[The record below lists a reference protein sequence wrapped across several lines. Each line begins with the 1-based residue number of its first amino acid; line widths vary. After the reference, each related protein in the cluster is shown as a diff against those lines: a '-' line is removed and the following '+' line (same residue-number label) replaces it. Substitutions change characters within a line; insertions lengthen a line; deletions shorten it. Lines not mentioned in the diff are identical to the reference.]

1 MFYKG
6 TVIFV
11 NSQMMRAFFLENFND
26 IFILK
31 VFQKRKLL

>member
-1 MFYKG
+1 MSYKG

-11 NSQMMRAFFLENFND
+11 NSQMMRGFFLENFND
-26 IFILK
+26 IFILR

>member
-11 NSQMMRAFFLENFND
+11 NSQMMRVFFLENFNV
-26 IFILK
+26 ISVLK
-31 VFQKRKLL
+31 VFQKRKFL

>member
-11 NSQMMRAFFLENFND
+11 NSQMMRVFFLENFND
-26 IFILK
+26 ISILK
-31 VFQKRKLL
+31 VFQKRELL

>member
-11 NSQMMRAFFLENFND
+11 NSQMMRVFFLENFND
-26 IFILK
+26 ISILK
-31 VFQKRKLL
+31 VFQKRKFL

>member
-1 MFYKG
+1 
-6 TVIFV
+6 
-11 NSQMMRAFFLENFND
+11 MMRVFFLENFND

>member
-1 MFYKG
+1 MSYKG

-11 NSQMMRAFFLENFND
+11 NSQMMRVFFLENFTD

-31 VFQKRKLL
+31 VFQKGKLL

>member
-11 NSQMMRAFFLENFND
+11 NSQMMRVFFLENFND
-26 IFILK
+26 ISILK
-31 VFQKRKLL
+31 VFQKRKFS

>member
-1 MFYKG
+1 MSYKG

-11 NSQMMRAFFLENFND
+11 NSQMMRVFFLENFND

-31 VFQKRKLL
+31 VFQKGKLL